1 MEVYR
6 KLTHSHKHTFSHP
19 HTFAMLIV
27 AAKGM
32 KQTARVEK
40 GAGTPPSP
48 INSKSKASFWVVVV
62 GVSVCNCVL
71 MYKSQEGSL
80 QRAAGG
86 GYVREKSYC
95 LRPRS
100 QSPLLWEPAILQNVF
115 VMKRNSQS

>member
-62 GVSVCNCVL
+62 GVCPCVTVYSCTKVKRVVYRGL
-71 MYKSQEGSL
+71 RGVGTYARKVIAFDP
-80 QRAAGG
+80 AANLH
-86 GYVREKSYC
+86 YC
-95 LRPRS
+95 GNLRFCKMFS
-100 QSPLLWEPAILQNVF
+100 
-115 VMKRNSQS
+115 